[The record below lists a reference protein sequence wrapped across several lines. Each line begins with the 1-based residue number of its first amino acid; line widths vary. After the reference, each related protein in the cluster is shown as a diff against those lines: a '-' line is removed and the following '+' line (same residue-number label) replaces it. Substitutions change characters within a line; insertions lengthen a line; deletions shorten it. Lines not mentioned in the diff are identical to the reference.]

1 VFVDNK
7 KEGLVSELGPR
18 VSGVWLLDWL
28 VCWLRQMNMK
38 NNENT
43 PQSTTRKGNHF
54 YKLIPK

>member
-43 PQSTTRKGNHF
+43 HNQQLGRETTSTS
-54 YKLIPK
+54 